1 MREELTAGGHP
12 RGANACAPHVLLVR
26 VQAEVDVG
34 TPLAAGVDEAERPEG
49 GGLAADMPREQ
60 AHSLVPNVAVHHRAG
75 NEPVVVQRRDAEDTQ
90 AAAIEITRLHLFV
103 RPKAGPH
110 LELQQRPNDAVVA
123 ASFGNDVL

>member
-12 RGANACAPHVLLVR
+12 RGANACAPFFSCGSKRTLEHLSQPALMR
-26 VQAEVDVG
+26 LRG
-34 TPLAAGVDEAERPEG
+34 PEG

-60 AHSLVPNVAVHHRAG
+60 AHSLVPKRRSPERATRRLWYSDATQKTPKGRGHR
-75 NEPVVVQRRDAEDTQ
+75 
-90 AAAIEITRLHLFV
+90 EITRPYLFV
-103 RPKAGPH
+103 RPKGPH

>member
-26 VQAEVDVG
+26 VQADVG

-60 AHSLVPNVAVHHRAG
+60 AHSLVPKRRSPERATS
-75 NEPVVVQRRDAEDTQ
+75 RLWYSDATQ
-90 AAAIEITRLHLFV
+90 KTPKP
-103 RPKAGPH
+103 RPS
-110 LELQQRPNDAVVA
+110 R
-123 ASFGNDVL
+123 